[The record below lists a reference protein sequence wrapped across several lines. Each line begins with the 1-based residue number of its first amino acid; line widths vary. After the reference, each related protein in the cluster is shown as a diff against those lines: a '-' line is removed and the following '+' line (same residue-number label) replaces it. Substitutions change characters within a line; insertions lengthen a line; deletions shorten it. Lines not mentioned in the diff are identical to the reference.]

1 MLKKHYAEWK
11 RLDARVHTIWFP
23 LVLWSQ
29 RGKINLECYKV
40 NMLLPG
46 ARDGGLTAKDLEGS
60 LEVMEMFSIM
70 TGMVVTWVNTFVK
83 TH

>member
-11 RLDARVHTIWFP
+11 KLDARLHTIWFP

-40 NMLLPG
+40 NILLPG
-46 ARDGGLTAKDLEGS
+46 AGDGGLTTKDLEAS

-70 TGMVVTWVNTFVK
+70 TGMVVAWVTTFVK